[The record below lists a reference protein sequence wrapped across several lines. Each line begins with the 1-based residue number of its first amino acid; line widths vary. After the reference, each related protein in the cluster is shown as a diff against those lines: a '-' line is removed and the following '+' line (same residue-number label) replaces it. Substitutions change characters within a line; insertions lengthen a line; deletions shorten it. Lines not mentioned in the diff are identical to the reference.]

1 MPTIFIGLLALAL
14 VLWLVKSFAK
24 ADPKYLIG
32 VGRIGGRDRRAGGG
46 GLPRDEGG
54 ACRCRAAR
62 RHRAG
67 PAGLAAQRWCRRG
80 CLPTAT
86 GRAPGKASQVRSN
99 FLAVELDHDTG
110 AMTGEIIAGRLAG
123 TKLDQLELSTLVSL
137 LGEFDTE
144 SRDLLAAYLDRRHP
158 RWREDAQGDAAAG
171 SGPARSGKMTKEEAY
186 QILGLEPGASAEQIG
201 RAHRGLMK
209 KLHPD
214 QGGSTYLA
222 ARVNEAK
229 DVLLRRHLITP
240 ARIPEELPPRL
251 QNRTAPVVA
260 PRCRRF

>member
-24 ADPKYLIG
+24 ADPKYMIR
-32 VGRIGGRDRRAGGG
+32 VGRTAGGIVA
-46 GLPRDEGG
+46 LAG
-54 ACRCRAAR
+54 AAFLGVRGQLAVAMPL
-62 RHRAG
+62 G
-67 PAGLAAQRWCRRG
+67 VAGLSLLGWPLKDLLPSWMNPLLQRERPR
-80 CLPTAT
+80 
-86 GRAPGKASQVRSN
+86 KVSQVRSN

-123 TKLDQLELSTLVSL
+123 TKLGHLELSALIGL
-137 LGEFDTE
+137 LGEFDQE

-158 RWREDAQGDAAAG
+158 RWREDAQGDAATG

-186 QILGLEPGASAEQIG
+186 QILGLEAGASAEEIG

-229 DVLLRRHLITP
+229 DVLLRRH
-240 ARIPEELPPRL
+240 R
-251 QNRTAPVVA
+251 
-260 PRCRRF
+260 